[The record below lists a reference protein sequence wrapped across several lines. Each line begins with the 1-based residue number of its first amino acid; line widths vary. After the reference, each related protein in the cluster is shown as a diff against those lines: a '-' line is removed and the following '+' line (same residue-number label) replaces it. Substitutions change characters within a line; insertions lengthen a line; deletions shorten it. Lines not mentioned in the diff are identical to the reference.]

1 MKIYLDTCCFN
12 RPFDDFNNDVVE
24 MEAEAVLNIIG
35 RCERG
40 EFELWASDVLFDEI
54 NAMPDLERQEKVL
67 LLCRSA
73 IGIIPLSHEIRV
85 RANELGRAGIKTFD
99 ALHLASAE
107 TKGVDV
113 FLSTDRRLLNSARRA
128 NIKIKVDNP
137 LVWLLEVLYYGQ

>member
-35 RCERG
+35 RCESG
-40 EFELWASDVLFDEI
+40 EFELWVSDVLFEEI
-54 NAMPDLERQEKVL
+54 EAMPDLDRQEKVL

-73 IGIIPLSHEIRV
+73 MGIITLSREIRI
-85 RANELGRAGIKTFD
+85 RANELGQAGIKTFD

-107 TKGVDV
+107 AKGVDV
-113 FLSTDRRLLNSARRA
+113 FLSTDRRLLNSARHI
-128 NIKIKVDNP
+128 NIKMKVDNP